1 MKRYQREFVTG
12 KFRHLSRDS
21 PQPPNSSKK
30 TVMKIQSSNESS
42 PSTSPQNILTKS
54 VPNFTNINRPR
65 SRPWSANMLLK
76 GRNDHMTYKQNSNSH
91 SLTKQFSEIVNFD
104 NNNKQKLLSPQKSLI
119 TTPVEY
125 EEPNNISSSSSS
137 SIQKEKRKENF
148 NSINTETITSS
159 SKETISNED
168 EIIKNLGEG
177 IKVTEI
183 DEEQVQYYDP
193 NLNKPISSLF
203 EPINILSSQNESKQQ
218 LQQNQEK
225 GEEEYLTPTKDKSI
239 KSKSNTKTILTP
251 EQYKSTISPLPQS
264 QSQQQSFKNKQEI
277 HLSTAYYSRLPS
289 RFDNSENKP
298 IYSTKTPQ
306 QNISVQNNHTPL
318 KDENDINN
326 YYNDIHKGLSP
337 SYVDRFTPV
346 HRQFD
351 YYQWKLDYAE
361 KEQQKINSDTP
372 YLFSTNLNKSYQPK
386 DLSPQFP
393 SSPPPITKSNYMP
406 NYIKWEEK
414 TSPYDVPIKSTYQPT
429 NLYSSYLL
437 SNENPRNIKT
447 PIPISDYG
455 NITTN
460 PTTYNIAGGSTY
472 D

>member
-21 PQPPNSSKK
+21 PQPSNSSKK
-30 TVMKIQSSNESS
+30 TVIKIQSSNESS

-54 VPNFTNINRPR
+54 VPNFTNSNRPR

-76 GRNDHMTYKQNSNSH
+76 GRNDHITYKQNTNSH
-91 SLTKQFSEIVNFD
+91 SLTKQFSEIYNFD
-104 NNNKQKLLSPQKSLI
+104 NSKQKLLSPQKSLI
-119 TTPVEY
+119 TSPVEY
-125 EEPNNISSSSSS
+125 EEQNISLSTT
-137 SIQKEKRKENF
+137 QKEKRKDIS

-159 SKETISNED
+159 TNETILNED

-183 DEEQVQYYDP
+183 DKEEVQYYDP
-193 NLNKPISSLF
+193 NLDRPISSLF
-203 EPINILSSQNESKQQ
+203 EPINITSSQNEIQAQPKQQ
-218 LQQNQEK
+218 HEK
-225 GEEEYLTPTKDKSI
+225 EDEYFTPTKDRKNKNEI
-239 KSKSNTKTILTP
+239 NTKTILTP
-251 EQYKSTISPLPQS
+251 EQYKSTISPLPPPS
-264 QSQQQSFKNKQEI
+264 QIFKNRQEM

-289 RFDNSENKP
+289 RFDNTENKA
-298 IYSTKTPQ
+298 IYSTKSPQ
-306 QNISVQNNHTPL
+306 QNISIQNDHSQL

-361 KEQQKINSDTP
+361 KEQQKINSESP

-393 SSPPPITKSNYMP
+393 SSPPPIAKTNYMP

-455 NITTN
+455 NINTN